1 MSSDTFTL
9 IDALGGKSVLG
20 ATLVKHFLGGRTVQ
34 LVQSGLPYR
43 SVELLRSRLRLSK
56 KDLSHYLAVAPR
68 TLERRQSAKVLHPQE
83 SERVYRL
90 ARVYAKAVQVL
101 GSEDQALVWLRHPS
115 KTLGNVIP
123 LSLLASEEGARQ
135 VENELNGIEHNV
147 YA

>member
-9 IDALGGKSVLG
+9 IEALGGKSVLG

-34 LVQSGLPYR
+34 LLQSGLPYR
-43 SVELLRSRLRLSK
+43 SVELLRSRLRLTK

-101 GSEDQALVWLRHPS
+101 GSEEQAVVWLRHPS
-115 KTLGNVIP
+115 KSLGNVIP

-135 VENELNGIEHNV
+135 VENELNGIEHNT